1 MQQPEADQDEI
12 VRRRDD
18 LYLKVA
24 IVALVLL
31 GVNLALGWILQY
43 YFNESLLSQI
53 SFMARDPSWVPIG
66 THFSPALGVHYFG
79 DFEIIVGEAAGHIS
93 PFSSGYTV
101 PAAYGPAG
109 IAVVGVL
116 HGIFGWPGSVFVFLI
131 ASLLAFLWGLARLLG
146 PSLSARLLAILLLFS
161 AGVLFCLDR
170 GNLQILLA
178 ALCVWFAVG
187 LLENRPILMIVT
199 LACALAIK
207 FYVVLLILVLV
218 RQKRWRDIG
227 LVAGLTAVLYA
238 VGFAFFSGSF
248 FGNIKGFVSNNLTF
262 AGNGGVG
269 IGPGWVLGRV
279 SAAAAVFKP
288 LYLFWGMP
296 TFLKIVKHHPGY
308 IQIPGL
314 LIACA
319 GLLIIW
325 WAKSP
330 FEYGLVAALAM
341 IQLVPAAS
349 SPYVEMNMVIE
360 LCLLLR
366 VLSSQSG
373 DGNESGVPRPILI
386 LCVALLVLGSAPW
399 FGIVHGRFGASTNV
413 SQLLSPITNSG
424 VVLALAISLA
434 RSRRR
439 THRALKATSLQPEP
453 VAGESQLPA
462 PVGADTDV

>member
-187 LLENRPILMIVT
+187 LLENRQNLDDCHPRVHARHQVLCCT
-199 LACALAIK
+199 ADTCTRTSEALA
-207 FYVVLLILVLV
+207 
-218 RQKRWRDIG
+218 RHR
-227 LVAGLTAVLYA
+227 A
-238 VGFAFFSGSF
+238 SG
-248 FGNIKGFVSNNLTF
+248 GTH
-262 AGNGGVG
+262 GGV
-269 IGPGWVLGRV
+269 VRRRV
-279 SAAAAVFKP
+279 RVFQWK
-288 LYLFWGMP
+288 LFWEHQG
-296 TFLKIVKHHPGY
+296 FRE
-308 IQIPGL
+308 Q
-314 LIACA
+314 
-319 GLLIIW
+319 
-325 WAKSP
+325 
-330 FEYGLVAALAM
+330 
-341 IQLVPAAS
+341 
-349 SPYVEMNMVIE
+349 
-360 LCLLLR
+360 
-366 VLSSQSG
+366 
-373 DGNESGVPRPILI
+373 
-386 LCVALLVLGSAPW
+386 
-399 FGIVHGRFGASTNV
+399 
-413 SQLLSPITNSG
+413 
-424 VVLALAISLA
+424 
-434 RSRRR
+434 
-439 THRALKATSLQPEP
+439 
-453 VAGESQLPA
+453 
-462 PVGADTDV
+462 

>member
-178 ALCVWFAVG
+178 VLCVWFAVG

-199 LACALAIK
+199 LACVARHQVLCCTADTCTRTSEALA
-207 FYVVLLILVLV
+207 
-218 RQKRWRDIG
+218 RHRASG
-227 LVAGLTAVLYA
+227 GLTAVLYA

-296 TFLKIVKHHPGY
+296 TFLKIVKHHPGH

-341 IQLVPAAS
+341 IELVPAAS

-373 DGNESGVPRPILI
+373 DGNESG
-386 LCVALLVLGSAPW
+386 CLGPFSFSAW
-399 FGIVHGRFGASTNV
+399 RCSFSD
-413 SQLLSPITNSG
+413 
-424 VVLALAISLA
+424 
-434 RSRRR
+434 RRR
-439 THRALKATSLQPEP
+439 GSVSSMEDSALQQT
-453 VAGESQLPA
+453 
-462 PVGADTDV
+462 